1 MALYYDEILAG
12 NCLGQINIVP
22 PPSTTKITMKE
33 TSQSTNLPE
42 QFGFSLEKLFYMA
55 RQFLKGIFD
64 LLKFRISYADYFL

>member
-22 PPSTTKITMKE
+22 PPSTMKTIMQE
-33 TSQSTNLPE
+33 SSESVNLPG

-55 RQFLKGIFD
+55 RQFLKGAFD
-64 LLKFRISYADYFL
+64 SSKYQTS